1 MALLEV
7 EKISCVY
14 GDRPALDDFSFKVV
28 QGEIAALL
36 GPSGCGKT
44 TILRAI
50 LGFEPILRGEIR
62 IAGELMSRPGFS
74 VLPERR
80 PVGMVF
86 QDRALF
92 PHLTVAQNIAI
103 GIRREPKV
111 DQDQTV
117 RRLLGIIGLGNC
129 YSRYPHELSGG
140 QQERVAL
147 ARALAPQPRLLL
159 LDEPFASLDIDLR
172 ERLSLEVRDIL
183 KETGST
189 AVVVTHYQDEA
200 FAMGDRVG
208 VMKQGAILQ
217 WDTPF
222 NIYHRPVSRQVA
234 SLVGRGVFIEG
245 ILREEGAFDTEL
257 GRVQDDH
264 NTYSHP
270 SGTRMDILLRPDDV
284 LIDSE
289 GEISATVTK
298 KAFKGDD
305 TLYTLRLA
313 SGTQLLAL
321 ASSHKDLEIDEETR
335 LSLDLEHL
343 VAFPRT
349 PEE

>member
-1 MALLEV
+1 MALLEL
-7 EKISCVY
+7 EKISCAY
-14 GDRPALDDFSFKVV
+14 GDTRALADFSLEVE

-44 TILRAI
+44 TTLRAV
-50 LGFEPILRGEIR
+50 LGFEPVLQGEIR
-62 IAGELMSRPGFS
+62 IAGEVMSRPGFS

-92 PHLTVAQNIAI
+92 PHLTVAQNIGI
-103 GIRREPKV
+103 GIRRGPKPLRSQV
-111 DQDQTV
+111 V
-117 RRLLGIIGLGNC
+117 GELLEIIGLNDC
-129 YSRYPHELSGG
+129 AARFPHELSGG

-147 ARALAPQPRLLL
+147 ARALAPRPRLLL
-159 LDEPFASLDIDLR
+159 LDEPFACLDIDLR
-172 ERLSLEVRDIL
+172 ERLGFEVRDIL

-189 AVVVTHYQDEA
+189 AVVVTHDQDEA
-200 FAMGDRVG
+200 FAIGDQVG
-208 VMKQGAILQ
+208 IMEEGVILQ

-245 ILREEGAFDTEL
+245 VLREEGAFDTEI
-257 GRVQDDH
+257 GRVQNDH
-264 NTYSHP
+264 TFPHP
-270 SGTRMDILLRPDDV
+270 LGTRMDILLRPDDV
-284 LIDSE
+284 QIDSK
-289 GEISATVTK
+289 GEISATVVK
-298 KAFKGDD
+298 KAFKGSSI
-305 TLYTLRLA
+305 LYTLRLA
-313 SGTQLLAL
+313 PGTQLLAL
-321 ASSHKDLEIDEETR
+321 APSHKDLEIDEQTR

-343 VAFPRT
+343 VAFPRA